1 MQKAYFIIRLPP
13 LVGTGPECLVSKKI
27 PYLRTQKFFQPLCH
41 NCYNFHG
48 YSVNYVIVKH
58 FACSGGFFFLHKKRP
73 FRVCVC
79 VCGGGGGWDCRLRF
93 FLGGLGHV

>member
-1 MQKAYFIIRLPP
+1 MF
-13 LVGTGPECLVSKKI
+13 GFKKI

-41 NCYNFHG
+41 SCYNFHG

-58 FACSGGFFFLHKKRP
+58 FACSGVFFFAQKETVSY
-73 FRVCVC
+73 VCMW
-79 VCGGGGGWDCRLRF
+79 GGWGCWLRF